1 MVLVEVAEVRGPF
14 NLRIRKT
21 RGERYREKRSSLDV
35 MILLYV
41 INVARGILASVLD
54 RDCATNVNS

>member
-1 MVLVEVAEVRGPF
+1 MVLVEVAKVRGSS

-21 RGERYREKRSSLDV
+21 RGERYREKMSSLDT

-41 INVARGILASVLD
+41 IDVARGKLASVLD
-54 RDCATNVNS
+54 RDCATNVNN